1 MAGEKKALF
10 EQVAQKLIEQLEKG
24 TSPFQKPWDDR
35 EEFMLPFNPTTG
47 KAYRGM
53 NSVWL
58 MMHGYHDPRWL
69 TFKQAQAGGWNVEKG
84 AKGTLINY
92 VKLQEK
98 QPVKDENGKQV
109 VDEKGNPLTRTVRLE
124 RPVITSAWVFNAE
137 NVRGIPSLE
146 TKTNPEQ
153 RWKDIKR
160 AEDIA
165 RNSGATIHHG
175 GNQAFY
181 NPAMDSITLPKK
193 DQFPDAARYYAV
205 LLHEMGH
212 WSGHSSRLN
221 RPMVAR
227 FGEEE
232 YAREELRAEIASLMT
247 GSQLKLGHEFG
258 QHAAYVN
265 SWVSILKDEPFE
277 LYRASAD
284 AQKIT
289 DYILAF
295 EQKRTRKESAEMQH
309 SFLYGDQIRY
319 NGSDYEISGLLP
331 GGRVQVNHRQTG
343 RLIHLSPEDGL
354 YRSLMEAR
362 LKQTELHT
370 SREVAGEEPL
380 SQSFKLKR

>member
-47 KAYRGM
+47 KPYRGM

-58 MMHGYHDPRWL
+58 MMHGYQDPRWL
-69 TFKQAQAGGWNVEKG
+69 TFKQAQAGGWSVEKG

-98 QPVKDENGKQV
+98 QPVKDETGKPV
-109 VDEKGNPLTRTVRLE
+109 LDEKGNPLTRTVRPE

-146 TKTNPEQ
+146 TKTSPEQ

-193 DQFPDAARYYAV
+193 DQFPDAARYYAT

-258 QHAAYVN
+258 RHAAYVK

-277 LYRASAD
+277 LYRAAAD

-295 EQKRTRKESAEMQH
+295 EQKQNRKESAEMQH
-309 SFLYGDQIRY
+309 AFLPGDQIRY
-319 NGSDYEISGLLP
+319 KGSDYEISGLLP
-331 GGRVQVNHRQTG
+331 DGRVQVNHLQTG
-343 RLIHLSPEDGL
+343 RLIRLSPEDGL
-354 YRSLMEAR
+354 YRSLMEAK
-362 LKQTELHT
+362 LKQTEPRT

>member
-109 VDEKGNPLTRTVRLE
+109 LDEKGNPLTRTVRLE